1 MSLSLK
7 KGGNLSLSKAEPGL
21 TKILIGLGWT
31 PRATAGTEFDLD
43 ATCFVLAATGKVRS
57 DADMIFYNQKESED
71 GTIRHMGDNRTGV
84 GDGDDE
90 VIAVDLA
97 RVAADVQRLVAC
109 VTIHEADERRQNFG
123 MVGEAYVR
131 VVNAETKREI
141 ARYDLS
147 EDASVETAMIFGE
160 VYRHDGEWKF
170 KAVGQGFAGGLGAL
184 AGNFGVDVG

>member
-21 TKILIGLGWT
+21 TRIQIGLGWT

-43 ATCFVLAATGKVRS
+43 ATCFVVGATGKVRS
-57 DADMIFYNQKESED
+57 DDDMIFYNQKETPD
-71 GTIRHMGDNRTGV
+71 GTVRHGGDNRTGA

-90 VIAVDLA
+90 VIHVELA
-97 RVAADVQRLVAC
+97 QVAADVQRLVAA
-109 VTIHEADERRQNFG
+109 VTIHEAEERRQNFG
-123 MVGEAYVR
+123 MVGDAYVR
-131 VVNAETKREI
+131 IVNAETKREI

-170 KAVGQGFAGGLGAL
+170 RAVGQGFAGGLAAL
-184 AGNFGVDVG
+184 AGHFGVDVG